1 MNWNELSGRILPHIL
16 RVAGAAEE
24 SLWEKGEREALLCR
38 LVFLRTV
45 KVYAKSLAL

>member
-16 RVAGAAEE
+16 RVAGA
-24 SLWEKGEREALLCR
+24 LGEPLGEALLCR